1 MDERG
6 AVSGSHGEPA
16 SAALARELAVL
27 RERLDLIVRNTRSGW
42 WEWDLGED
50 QPFFDDCLCSWLGY
64 ATTAS
69 APAATAGPGE
79 PQRNWHSLM
88 QEDDRA
94 AMAQRLRD
102 HLCGLTPTLEGE
114 FRVRAAD
121 GSWRWIGIRGGE
133 SAPHGGRR
141 CVVGIYQDVTER
153 RQHEFELL
161 QAKEAAEAASR
172 AKGDF
177 LANMS
182 HEIRT
187 PMNGILGMTELLLD
201 SPLAPEQRE
210 YLQTVKSSAESLLT
224 IINDILD
231 FSRVE
236 AGRIELEHIDFSIAD
251 IVAETARSLAVRA
264 YQQGLELFFTIAPDV
279 PRVLRGDPLRVRQIL
294 VNLIGN
300 AIKFTEAGEIEI
312 AVSLR
317 VREADKATVRIAVR
331 DTGIGIAADKLESIF
346 GAFSQADTS
355 TTRKYGGTGLGLAIC
370 RHMVELMEG
379 AIEVASQPGAGS
391 TFSFS
396 VPLEVVAEARRE
408 DGAAPKGIRALI
420 VARNAA
426 FRRYVANLLRADG
439 VQPVG
444 VPDGETAMAALTDAV
459 RAGDA
464 FDFILT
470 DADMP
475 DPGGFGLAQHFGMET
490 AWLDRIVMMLPSHSQ
505 YNDLARCRQLGLL
518 SRLSKPFS
526 ADDLRAVLLMARRG
540 VQVAEVVSAEFRPE
554 RSLTEMLAED
564 CRAQAAGLNILLAE
578 DNPVNQTVA
587 MQILERAGH
596 RVTVVNNGQEALD
609 AFDAGRFD
617 VILMDVQMP
626 VLGGIEA
633 TQAIRARE
641 ARRSWSAQGAW
652 RATPIVAMTAYAMQE
667 DRARCLEAGMDD
679 YISKPIRPPDLLA
692 ALGRVRALAAQATE
706 DFCGDV
712 SLLDDADDA
721 GDVADL
727 REARAMFDGDENVV
741 QQLLEVFFRD
751 FDSTQ
756 ERLRAAGAAKKY
768 SDLADVAHSIKGSVG
783 LFGARRATD
792 AARRLEVAAREG
804 DATAC
809 GVLLDLLLYEMGVL
823 GSVLRKSL
831 RKR

>member
-1 MDERG
+1 M
-6 AVSGSHGEPA
+6 GEPT
-16 SAALARELAVL
+16 SAALAHELAVL

-50 QPFFDDCLCSWLGY
+50 HPVLDDHLCSWLGY
-64 ATTAS
+64 
-69 APAATAGPGE
+69 PAMAGPDE
-79 PQRNWHSLM
+79 PHGADWRSLV

-94 AMAQRLRD
+94 AMEQKLRD

-114 FRVRAAD
+114 LRLRAAD
-121 GSWRWIGIRGGE
+121 GTWRWIGVRGGE

-141 CVVGIYQDVTER
+141 CVAGIYQDVTAR

-231 FSRVE
+231 FSRIE
-236 AGRIELEHIDFSIAD
+236 AGRLQLERIDFSIAS

-279 PRVLRGDPLRVRQIL
+279 PRVLNGDPLRLRQIL

-317 VREADKATVRIAVR
+317 AREAGKATVRIAVR
-331 DTGIGIAADKLESIF
+331 DTGIGITPDKLESIF

-379 AIEVASQPGAGS
+379 AIELASQPGAGS

-396 VPLEVVAEARRE
+396 VPLGVVAEAQRE
-408 DGAAPKGIRALI
+408 NCAALRGSRALI

-426 FRRYVANLLRADG
+426 FRRYVANLLGADG
-439 VQPVG
+439 VQPVI
-444 VPDGETAMAALTDAV
+444 VPDGEAAMAALTDAA
-459 RAGDA
+459 RGDGA
-464 FDFILT
+464 FDFILA

-490 AWLDRIVMMLPSHSQ
+490 AWLDRIVMMLPNHSQ

-526 ADDLRAVLLMARRG
+526 TDDLRAVLLMARRG
-540 VQVAEVVSAEFRPE
+540 VQVVEAVSTEFRPE
-554 RSLTEMLAED
+554 RSLTEMLTED
-564 CRAQAAGLNILLAE
+564 FHGRTEALNILLAE

-587 MQILERAGH
+587 TQILERAGH
-596 RVTVVNNGQEALD
+596 RVTIANNGQEALD
-609 AFDAGRFD
+609 AFDAGSFD
-617 VILMDVQMP
+617 LILMDVQMP

-641 ARRSWSAQGAW
+641 ARRSWAVHAW
-652 RATPIVAMTAYAMQE
+652 RAMPIVAMTAYAMQE

-679 YISKPIRPPDLLA
+679 YISKPIRPADLFA
-692 ALGRVRALAAQATE
+692 ALERVRAPAAQGAE
-706 DFCGDV
+706 DLCGDV

-727 REARAMFDGDENVV
+727 REARAMFDGDENVI

-751 FDSTQ
+751 FDGTQ
-756 ERLRAAGAAKKY
+756 EKLRAAGAAKNY
-768 SDLADVAHSIKGSVG
+768 SGLADVAHSIKGSVG
-783 LFGARRATD
+783 LFGAHRATD
-792 AARRLEVAAREG
+792 AARRLELAAKEG